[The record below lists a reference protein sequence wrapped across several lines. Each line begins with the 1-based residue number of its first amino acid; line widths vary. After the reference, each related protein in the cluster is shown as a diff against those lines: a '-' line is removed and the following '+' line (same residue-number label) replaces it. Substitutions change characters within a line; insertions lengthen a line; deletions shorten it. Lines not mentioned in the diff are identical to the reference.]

1 MKAVDLIQRMPI
13 IPRPGGSHFLKPY
26 LATFGV
32 IFTASGLQINKTHDD
47 DELAADSILN
57 GNSYVKAI

>member
-1 MKAVDLIQRMPI
+1 MIQRMPI

-32 IFTASGLQINKTHDD
+32 IFIASGLQINKTHDD

>member
-1 MKAVDLIQRMPI
+1 MPI

-47 DELAADSILN
+47 GELAADSILN
-57 GNSYVKAI
+57 GNNYDKAI